1 MKGNTEING
10 DIYGIGVVKGGT
22 VNQNLILPKQKVPKQ
37 LTSKLGKDT
46 IIGREKELDDIDK
59 ELEKFKILLVKGIGG
74 VGKSTI
80 ASNYLHRHKNEYD
93 YYGFFEGLESFESQ
107 LELAFKLEIEQGQ
120 DRLDRVLRELIKLE
134 PESNKLLII
143 DDLKE
148 IKENQEKLGNIL
160 ELEHHG
166 YRVLLTSRFKVKNVE
181 IYPLLTLDPVD
192 AQNLFLAN
200 YQTEELE
207 KVNQI
212 IEYLDYHPLFVE
224 LVATTIS
231 TMDYSLDEILKKF
244 EQGALAEIK
253 LIDDDGD
260 EVSFNQNL
268 KELFEMQKES
278 LKDDYFL
285 LLKQLAILPS
295 IDIELNFLNKIF
307 NRKLNGQ
314 LNFLLKQGWLVKSEN
329 GYKLHEVIK
338 HYLLLPEN
346 APSLEDIEIILKYF
360 SIYTNQNDDWIVYL
374 ESVAQFLEKFNLKNK
389 TVFDF
394 YFQIALLYY
403 EKIGNHKNAKKYFE
417 LNENLIKE
425 LNLKDTN
432 IKVIYQYLGEI
443 ALNLENIDDSYS
455 YQYRALK
462 LYQEKDDKK
471 NIAVCFNDIGRTYWK
486 DARINH
492 RPELLKI
499 ALSYYDKA
507 LTLYEKVDE
516 FNEISTTCNN
526 ISLVYKDKK
535 EYVKS
540 HEYLNKALENNT
552 KKMIAKF
559 HNNKGKLYI
568 HESNYELAKKYT
580 LLALEI
586 REELYFEYKLSENND
601 CFAESYDNLATIY
614 FKRGEYKEAKIEQDK
629 AIEIWSYNH
638 DDNYSYLID
647 ARKQLVLI
655 EEEL

>member
-1 MKGNTEING
+1 M
-10 DIYGIGVVKGGT
+10 
-22 VNQNLILPKQKVPKQ
+22 
-37 LTSKLGKDT
+37 
-46 IIGREKELDDIDK
+46 
-59 ELEKFKILLVKGIGG
+59 
-74 VGKSTI
+74 
-80 ASNYLHRHKNEYD
+80 
-93 YYGFFEGLESFESQ
+93 
-107 LELAFKLEIEQGQ
+107 
-120 DRLDRVLRELIKLE
+120 RELIKLE

-143 DDLKE
+143 DDFKE

-338 HYLLLPEN
+338 HYLLLLEN

-568 HESNYELAKKYT
+568 HESNYELAKKHT